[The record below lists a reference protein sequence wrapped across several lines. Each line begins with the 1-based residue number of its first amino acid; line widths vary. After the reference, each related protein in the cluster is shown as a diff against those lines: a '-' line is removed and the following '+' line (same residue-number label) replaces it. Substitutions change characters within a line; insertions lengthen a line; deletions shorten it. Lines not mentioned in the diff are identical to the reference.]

1 MTRDNINDFQNFN
14 KDQINQLIRVN
25 DELSAN
31 TMTKFDRIEL

>member
-31 TMTKFDRIEL
+31 TMSKFDRIEL